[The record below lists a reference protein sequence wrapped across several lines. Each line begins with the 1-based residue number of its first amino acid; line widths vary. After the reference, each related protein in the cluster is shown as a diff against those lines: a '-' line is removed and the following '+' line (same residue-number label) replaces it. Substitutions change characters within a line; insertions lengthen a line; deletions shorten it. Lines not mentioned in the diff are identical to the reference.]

1 MRKISLVATEKQVN
15 VSSREGGGGGVGE
28 LNFQKC
34 FTKDGKY

>member
-15 VSSREGGGGGVGE
+15 VSSREGGGGVGE